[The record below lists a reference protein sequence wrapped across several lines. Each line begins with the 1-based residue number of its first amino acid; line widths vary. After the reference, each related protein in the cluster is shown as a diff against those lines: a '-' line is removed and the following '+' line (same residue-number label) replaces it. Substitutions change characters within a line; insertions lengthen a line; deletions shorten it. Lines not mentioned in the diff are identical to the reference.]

1 MGKEKIRSA
10 TSEPIGLD
18 WREDTL
24 VTSGILENPHI
35 YTTNKAIFLVMGMS
49 MAKDWTVASA

>member
-10 TSEPIGLD
+10 TGEPIGLD

-24 VTSGILENPHI
+24 VTSGMLDNPHI
-35 YTTNKAIFLVMGMS
+35 YTTNKAIFLVMRMP
-49 MAKDWTVASA
+49 MAKDRTVGSA